1 MFKDWSVRI
10 SRFYIFGKT
19 ARHKFFLM
27 ISLFFSDFLM
37 IYLNFSICTQVTKE
51 WETRVKTLLSAMPPK
66 ASTCGILC
74 MDQQGHLS
82 SASMIREVASSK
94 NVDTL
99 IARIYIFIHVNVNND
114 ENNIVDN
121 QKLIIYKWPLIDPP
135 ESTLCPC
142 LSLSFTI
149 SAPIQ
154 VVWYIWP

>member
-1 MFKDWSVRI
+1 
-10 SRFYIFGKT
+10 
-19 ARHKFFLM
+19 
-27 ISLFFSDFLM
+27 M

-82 SASMIREVASSK
+82 FASMIREVASSK

-121 QKLIIYKWPLIDPP
+121 QKLIIYK
-135 ESTLCPC
+135 
-142 LSLSFTI
+142 
-149 SAPIQ
+149 
-154 VVWYIWP
+154 

>member
-1 MFKDWSVRI
+1 
-10 SRFYIFGKT
+10 
-19 ARHKFFLM
+19 
-27 ISLFFSDFLM
+27 M

-99 IARIYIFIHVNVNND
+99 IARIYIFIHVNINND

-121 QKLIIYKWPLIDPP
+121 QKLIIYK
-135 ESTLCPC
+135 
-142 LSLSFTI
+142 
-149 SAPIQ
+149 
-154 VVWYIWP
+154 